1 MKNKKNINETSNIT
15 IPEGFIIDFIDGTFR
30 KDNPEEYVRQQIERS
45 IVKEYSYPK
54 EIIKIENSVKLGSQ
68 RKRVDIAIFDEDE
81 NKFKQE
87 DIKIIIECK
96 KETISPNHKSEGV
109 EQLKSYMSAC
119 VNCDL
124 GVWTNSKDRFVFRKI
139 TGKKIKFEEI
149 IDIPKYGKTLDE
161 AEKPKL
167 QDLVEATG
175 DNLKFNFKR
184 CHDYIAGNQGLQKPE
199 AFWELLKIIFCKIYD
214 ERSGE
219 LSFYVTSEE
228 RKSLNGQLTLKK
240 RIDKIFSEVIE
251 IEEYASV
258 FKENEKIE
266 LEPRVSSFII
276 SQLQNYSLLESS
288 VDVKGAA
295 YEEIVGSNLRGDR
308 GEFFTPR
315 NVCEMIVKMINPK
328 INETILDPACGTGG
342 FLTIAMSH
350 VLNKIKDDI
359 KKRWRDRLNPTYN
372 ERNLLFNSIKKYTEN
387 NIFGIDLNPNLVKA
401 TKMNMVMNND
411 GSGTIHQTNSLI
423 NANAWR
429 EELRIK
435 LKIKSSSDINK
446 FDVIVTNPPF
456 GTKIPVDDPIILEQ
470 YDLGYLWEKENENR
484 YKTKKLQKSVPP
496 EILFIERCVQMLKE
510 NGRLA
515 IVLPDAILGAPGLQ
529 YVRYWILRN
538 TQVLASIDLDKDTF
552 QPKNGTQTSVLFL
565 RKKTKKEIELFDQ
578 KKKDLSKPIFAA
590 MVTKVGHDKRGNTIF
605 KRDNK
610 GNEVLKTKKEIVK
623 KDVNGKITEAEMS
636 VKEKII
642 DDETDDIANIFNE
655 WKNNKKNKYK
665 EFDF

>member
-1 MKNKKNINETSNIT
+1 MSKNNSNQSSGII

-68 RKRVDIAIFDEDE
+68 RKRVDIAIFDKEAK
-81 NKFKQE
+81 KFKQE

-109 EQLKSYMSAC
+109 EQLKSYMAAC
-119 VNCDL
+119 VNCEL
-124 GVWTNSKDRFVFRKI
+124 GIWTNSKDRFVYRKI
-139 TGKKIKFEEI
+139 TNKKIIFEEI
-149 IDIPKYGKTLDE
+149 IDIPKFGKSLDE

-167 QDLVEATG
+167 KDLIEATG

-214 ERSGE
+214 ERSGK

-228 RKSLNGQLTLKK
+228 RKSLNGQLSLKN
-240 RIDKIFSEVIE
+240 RIDKIFSDVLA
-251 IEEYASV
+251 IEEYANV
-258 FKENEKIE
+258 FKNNEKIE
-266 LEPRVSSFII
+266 LDPRVSSFIV

-315 NVCEMIVKMINPK
+315 NICKMIVKMINPK
-328 INETILDPACGTGG
+328 LNETVLDPACGTGG

-350 VLNKIKDDI
+350 VLNQIKEDVQ
-359 KKRWRDRLNPTYN
+359 KRWRDKLNPTDN
-372 ERNLLFNSIKKYTEN
+372 ERNLLFSSIKKYTEN
-387 NIFGIDLNPNLVKA
+387 NIYGIDLNPNLVKA

-411 GSGTIHQTNSLI
+411 GSGTVHQTNSLT
-423 NANAWR
+423 NSNAWR
-429 EELRIK
+429 EELRLK
-435 LKIKSSSDINK
+435 LKVKSSTDINK
-446 FDVIVTNPPF
+446 FDVVITNPPF

-470 YDLGYLWEKENENR
+470 YELGHKWEKKGSKR
-484 YKTKKLQKSVPP
+484 FKTNYLQKSVPP

-515 IVLPDAILGAPGLQ
+515 LVLPDAILGAPGLQ
-529 YVRYWILRN
+529 YVRFWIIRN

-552 QPKNGTQTSVLFL
+552 QPRNGTQTSVLFL
-565 RKKTKKEIELFDQ
+565 RKKTKDEIELFD
-578 KKKDLSKPIFAA
+578 KNEKDSSKPIFAA
-590 MVTKVGHDKRGNTIF
+590 IVTKVGHDKRGNVTF
-605 KRDNK
+605 KRDND
-610 GNEVLKTKKEIVK
+610 GNEILRSKKEIVK
-623 KDVNGKITEAEMS
+623 KDSNGKIVEAELT
-636 VKEKII
+636 VKEKIV
-642 DDETDDIANIFNE
+642 DDETDDIANIFND
-655 WKNNKKNKYK
+655 WKNKNKKKYK